1 MANPLSHQSKA
12 RFATTQWS
20 VVLKAGHDSSPDAHQ
35 ALASLCETYWYP
47 LYAFARRRG
56 LGSTEAMDATQAF
69 FAQMLEKDYLRAA
82 DQQRGRFRSFL
93 LTMFKRF
100 LINEHDRETALK
112 RGGGQNIVSLNADEA
127 ESRYRLEPQDS
138 TTPEQIYERRWAITL
153 LDRVLQRLKEDYHAK
168 DKADL
173 FDQCQ
178 VYLTGTSDA
187 ASYAVVGERLEM
199 GEGAVKVAVHRLRQR
214 YRELLQEEV
223 AQTLEADGDIE
234 EELAALL
241 TAVRRS

>member
-1 MANPLSHQSKA
+1 M
-12 RFATTQWS
+12 
-20 VVLKAGHDSSPDAHQ
+20 LKAGHDSSPDARQ

-56 LGSTEAMDATQAF
+56 LDSNDAMDATQAF
-69 FAQMLEKDYLRAA
+69 FTQMLAKDYLQSA

-100 LINEHDRETALK
+100 LSNERDRENALK
-112 RGGGQNIVSLNADEA
+112 RGGGQNLLSLDVDAAEA
-127 ESRYRLEPQDS
+127 RYRREPQDD
-138 TTPEQIYERRWAITL
+138 TTAEHLYERRWAITL
-153 LDRVLQRLKEDYHAK
+153 LNRVLHRLRDDCYAK
-168 DKADL
+168 DKAEL
-173 FDQCQ
+173 FDQCRI
-178 VYLTGTSDA
+178 YLTGESGDS
-187 ASYAVVGERLEM
+187 SYAGVGQRLGM
-199 GEGAVKVAVHRLRQR
+199 SEGSIKVAVHRLRQR

-223 AQTLEADGDIE
+223 AQTLEEDGDIE